1 MSRKGNY
8 GDNALAE
15 SFFKTI
21 KTELV
26 YRNRYEDKNQ
36 AAVSIFEWIETW
48 QTEIDDIRLWGIE
61 PSWNLN
67 N

>member
-61 PSWNLN
+61 LSWNLN